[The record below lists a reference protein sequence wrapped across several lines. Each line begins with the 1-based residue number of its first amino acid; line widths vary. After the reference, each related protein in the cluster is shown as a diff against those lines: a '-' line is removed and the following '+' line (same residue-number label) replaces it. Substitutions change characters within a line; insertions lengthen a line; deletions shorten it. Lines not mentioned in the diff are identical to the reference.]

1 MAASRPIN
9 NQASHKG
16 VNVVDMSVIPD
27 AVVAVAQSGPAL
39 RGATLPPRQQRLAPR
54 SPVQLP
60 QGDGAPHIQLPPTTQ
75 QQQQPAGSASVT
87 RRDDVKGGV
96 RRHGQLGPWS
106 GAPRGRHSTTSTKA
120 RGRRSDASFARRR
133 STRETLPPAV
143 CMPRASSATC
153 ASAGSSHQLSSAM
166 VQAPEPD
173 QGHGSKQQQ
182 QQQHQRG
189 RWGSNKLGS
198 WRLKASKGRQAD
210 VRKQPA
216 SSSTQ
221 AQRVDVSQ
229 HGRLASAVQL
239 YHHRIG

>member
-1 MAASRPIN
+1 
-9 NQASHKG
+9 
-16 VNVVDMSVIPD
+16 MSVIPD
-27 AVVAVAQSGPAL
+27 AVVAVAQSGRSL

-60 QGDGAPHIQLPPTTQ
+60 QGNGAPHIQLPSTTQ
-75 QQQQPAGSASVT
+75 QQQQPAAGSARVSVT
-87 RRDDVKGGV
+87 RRDDAKGVV

-106 GAPRGRHSTTSTKA
+106 GASRGRHSTTSTKA

-143 CMPRASSATC
+143 SMPRASSATC
-153 ASAGSSHQLSSAM
+153 VSAGSSHQLSSAM

-173 QGHGSKQQQ
+173 QGHGSKHQQ

-189 RWGSNKLGS
+189 RWGSNRLGS
-198 WRLKASKGRQAD
+198 WRLKASKGRQAA
-210 VRKQPA
+210 VRKQTA
-216 SSSTQ
+216 SSSAQ
-221 AQRVDVSQ
+221 APRVDVSQ

-239 YHHRIG
+239 YHHSKG